1 MIPVNPRPIRRSE
14 TFTEKYL
21 KLDSSWGRAGLRESE
36 FKKLFAKCTCG
47 LVMTTRVF
55 QDHEC
60 AVAVVPHTVIDLT
73 LDSNDEVLDLTE
85 A

>member
-1 MIPVNPRPIRRSE
+1 MIPVNPQPIRHSE

-21 KLDSSWGRAGLRESE
+21 KLDSSWGWARLQERE
-36 FKKLFAKCTCG
+36 FKKLFAKCTCR

-73 LDSNDEVLDLTE
+73 SDNDNKVLDLTE